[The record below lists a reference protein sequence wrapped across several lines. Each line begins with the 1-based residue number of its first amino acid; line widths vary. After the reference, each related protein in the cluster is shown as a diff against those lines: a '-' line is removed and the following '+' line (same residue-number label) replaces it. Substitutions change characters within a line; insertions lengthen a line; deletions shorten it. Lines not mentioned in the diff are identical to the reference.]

1 MIPFL
6 LTNHQKDHSTRQNN
20 TYIQPV
26 SADSF
31 GSIDMQKRTRNS
43 VGIRQISKSKSRI
56 IIKAKANNRSVR
68 LTGSVSSKLTRML
81 KP

>member
-6 LTNHQKDHSTRQNN
+6 LTIHQKDHN
-20 TYIQPV
+20 TKQVNKYIQFI

-31 GSIDMQKRTRNS
+31 GSIDTQKRTRNS